1 MTEKDFDSII
11 KFEDVSFSYF
21 DEENDFEE
29 INDSGMIIENKVFT
43 DLTIKIP
50 SGITSLIGQ
59 NGTGKTTFMLLSSG
73 LLLPKTGKIFINNVN
88 TIELEDENKRQQY
101 SSFVYQNMEF
111 ETEEDIITLLRYVY
125 KNGYSQKINENII
138 NELIKVFELNNIL
151 NKKTQEISKGE
162 MQRVI
167 MVFSLLYG
175 TKIIFMDEPVFAL
188 ENYQKHNILSYL
200 YNYAK
205 KNGITI
211 IYSIHELELSE
222 KYSDNLLIFYK
233 DKNPKIGKTS
243 TLFTKENIEDAYEA
257 PMSMLK
263 HRESF
268 YREGLQKP

>member
-1 MTEKDFDSII
+1 
-11 KFEDVSFSYF
+11 
-21 DEENDFEE
+21 
-29 INDSGMIIENKVFT
+29 
-43 DLTIKIP
+43 
-50 SGITSLIGQ
+50 
-59 NGTGKTTFMLLSSG
+59 MLLSSG
-73 LLLPKTGKIFINNVN
+73 LLLPESGQVFINGVN
-88 TIELEDENKRQQY
+88 TLELEDENKRQLY

-111 ETEEDIITLLRYVY
+111 ETEENIITLLQYVY
-125 KNGYSQKINENII
+125 KNGCSQNKNDTII
-138 NELIKVFELNNIL
+138 DELIKVFELNNIL

-167 MVFSLLYG
+167 MAFSLLYG

-211 IYSIHELELSE
+211 IYSVHELELSE

-233 DKNPKIGKTS
+233 NKNPKIGKTS
-243 TLFTKENIEDAYEA
+243 TFFTKENIEDAYES

-268 YREGLQKP
+268 YREGLQKS